1 VVHHDWH
8 EEGLLL
14 GHVVSTFDGEL
25 PLVAEIP
32 LQPLLRMLRDNWNE
46 KSAVVDLA
54 ANLLVPHVPAPELAL
69 IEEYLDAG
77 GTQSRAN
84 SLRSLS
90 ILRGVAEK
98 YGV

>member
-1 VVHHDWH
+1 
-8 EEGLLL
+8 
-14 GHVVSTFDGEL
+14 
-25 PLVAEIP
+25 
-32 LQPLLRMLRDNWNE
+32 
-46 KSAVVDLA
+46 VDLA